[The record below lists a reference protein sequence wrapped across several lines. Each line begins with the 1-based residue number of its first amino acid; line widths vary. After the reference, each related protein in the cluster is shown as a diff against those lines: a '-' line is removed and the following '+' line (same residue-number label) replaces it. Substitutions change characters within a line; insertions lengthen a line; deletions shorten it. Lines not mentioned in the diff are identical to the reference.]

1 MSGLSEIQVA
11 EAGGD
16 YALLGEIDF
25 AHPLFAPFADP
36 RFSDFSH
43 IHFWKHRRV
52 EFPTTAGVRVLAK
65 FDDGS
70 PALAQVPVGK
80 GNLLVLASGWNPADS
95 QLAVSSKF
103 PPFMQTLLDWSGA
116 AAPARFQFYTG
127 DAIPVS
133 GIVRRQSSMRNEAA
147 IGKAVE
153 TARRRVNRSPKRI
166 CLAFT
171 RRRSTANSGGLP

>member
-1 MSGLSEIQVA
+1 MLASSLRGVVAQLLLKKTA

-16 YALLGEIDF
+16 YALLGQIDF
-25 AHPLFAPFADP
+25 THPLFAPFADP

-52 EFPTTAGVRVLAK
+52 EFPATAKIRVLAK

-70 PALAQVPVGK
+70 PALAQIPVGQ

-103 PPFMQTLLDWSGA
+103 PPLMQTLLDWSGA
-116 AAPARFQFYTG
+116 AILTRLQFSTG
-127 DAIPVS
+127 DAIP
-133 GIVRRQSSMRNEAA
+133 A
-147 IGKAVE
+147 
-153 TARRRVNRSPKRI
+153 P
-166 CLAFT
+166 
-171 RRRSTANSGGLP
+171 GGGPGTWP